1 MAVDHRLAEKGFDA
15 MTVDAVIADVG
26 IAKARLYKHF
36 GAKEELAA
44 AAVIRLLD
52 RALSQMDLLRAN
64 DQADEIEQLKSVARW
79 TMQVQLAGKG
89 PSRPG
94 QNLALRM
101 ALKGKRIYLDQPI
114 QVSERLGEWVTAGQ
128 RACIERTA
136 SGHA

>member
-1 MAVDHRLAEKGFDA
+1 MAKKSFKEQGLLAREEAILVAVDHRLAEKGFDA

-79 TMQVQLAGKG
+79 TM
-89 PSRPG
+89 
-94 QNLALRM
+94 
-101 ALKGKRIYLDQPI
+101 
-114 QVSERLGEWVTAGQ
+114 
-128 RACIERTA
+128 
-136 SGHA
+136 